1 MMFAKGC
8 LMYALTLYTLFLF
21 QLYER
26 VTFSSLQRFPP
37 ELPPKPL
44 LTIALSLSQKC
55 ALCHKNKIFFH
66 INLPKKE
73 QKQQHDFR
81 RRGRKLQKRI
91 SRTKKKRQTKRV
103 SPNILPCNFFDHVYF
118 LPPFFILW
126 VERNCSFLNSH
137 FYFYSVANFFDN
149 REKKYKNGSASIPR
163 PTPPLSSRARRWRSV
178 QCLCRP
184 IPDPSASTP
193 PPVPLKFVAVRR
205 YSHGGRRR
213 PVTAGGWK
221 Q

>member
-1 MMFAKGC
+1 MWMEPKKQSSKKAPSHEQTALLFTRIPWMMFAKGC

-91 SRTKKKRQTKRV
+91 SRTKKKTNQTGFSK
-103 SPNILPCNFFDHVYF
+103 H
-118 LPPFFILW
+118 
-126 VERNCSFLNSH
+126 
-137 FYFYSVANFFDN
+137 
-149 REKKYKNGSASIPR
+149 
-163 PTPPLSSRARRWRSV
+163 SS
-178 QCLCRP
+178 L
-184 IPDPSASTP
+184 
-193 PPVPLKFVAVRR
+193 
-205 YSHGGRRR
+205 
-213 PVTAGGWK
+213 
-221 Q
+221 